1 MPLCHSRCQLPGEI
15 ACSRVMAITYH
26 TAGNRGP
33 YVNNIC
39 PQPSAIRGDVQ
50 CSPPSPPQSAAQE
63 KEQPLHDVT
72 SPQFP
77 ADLGS
82 HTPELNRLTA
92 SCLFGFSLAVWL
104 LAAPSFSVCRSW
116 ASGSRGLPSG
126 PNPIE
131 DVDALATD
139 SRILLSGMA
148 GTQNWP
154 NMEVHMPPSGGY
166 LHGSGHGRS

>member
-15 ACSRVMAITYH
+15 ACSRVMATITQQ
-26 TAGNRGP
+26 AILGP
-33 YVNNIC
+33 MSTYARSHQLYVGMS
-39 PQPSAIRGDVQ
+39 SAVHHHHHNPRPKKK
-50 CSPPSPPQSAAQE
+50 S
-63 KEQPLHDVT
+63 QPLHDVT

-131 DVDALATD
+131 EVDALATD

-148 GTQNWP
+148 GTQSWP